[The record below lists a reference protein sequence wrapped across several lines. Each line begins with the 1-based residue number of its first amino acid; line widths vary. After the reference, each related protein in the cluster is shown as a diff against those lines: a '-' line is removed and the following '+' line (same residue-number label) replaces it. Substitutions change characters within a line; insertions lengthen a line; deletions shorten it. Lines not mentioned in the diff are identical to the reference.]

1 MTTDAV
7 GALHLHGTRST
18 DLLVI
23 AANDV
28 PVLDVEFGAKATP
41 KLEVVGASIGET
53 AFRPD
58 GRVGFEL
65 RPDGKALELPLWW
78 SPSRQ
83 SIYRLRLR
91 LEGAPAAPIAF
102 TIAPGSVRQKGR

>member
-1 MTTDAV
+1 M
-7 GALHLHGTRST
+7 
-18 DLLVI
+18 
-23 AANDV
+23 
-28 PVLDVEFGAKATP
+28 
-41 KLEVVGASIGET
+41 GET

-83 SIYRLRLR
+83 SIYRLTLR
-91 LEGAPAAPIAF
+91 LEGAPAAPIGF
-102 TIAPGSVRQKGR
+102 TITPGSVRQKGR